1 MSSPNPKR
9 RKVSSRSGRRPQKS
23 KEPMPTIEEKPF
35 DEVSNSTIGSE
46 SYGELEIIDFSSDY
60 EYSPLSRRGFFPDPE
75 AGFALKNMETGDL
88 QSKLTQSKERVRMLK
103 TSMRVL
109 EKKVRDSE

>member
-1 MSSPNPKR
+1 
-9 RKVSSRSGRRPQKS
+9 
-23 KEPMPTIEEKPF
+23 MPTIEEKPF

>member
-9 RKVSSRSGRRPQKS
+9 CKQSSRSVRRPQKS

-46 SYGELEIIDFSSDY
+46 SYGDLEIIDCLSDY
-60 EYSPLSRRGFFPDPE
+60 DYSTQSCTGIFPDPE
-75 AGFALKNMETGDL
+75 AGFVLKISETGHL
-88 QSKLTQSKERVRMLK
+88 QWKLTQSKERVKMLK
-103 TSMRVL
+103 TSTRVM
-109 EKKVRDSE
+109 EKKVRDLE